1 VKSTLIDAGPLIALF
16 DRNDR
21 FHAAVAGFLEGYKG
35 RLITTWPVITETTH
49 MLDFNVRVQLD
60 FLRWIKRG
68 AIHLFSLDRAH
79 IGRFIALMETY
90 ADVPMDLADAS
101 LMVAAEQSA
110 VNDILTI
117 DSDFTVYR
125 TAGGGFL
132 SNLLA
137 PHLQPR

>member
-1 VKSTLIDAGPLIALF
+1 MKSTLIDAGPLIALF
-16 DRNDR
+16 DRNDH
-21 FHAAVAGFLEGYKG
+21 FHAVATGFLEGYAG
-35 RLITTWPVITETTH
+35 RLIATWPVITETTH

-68 AIHLFSLDRAH
+68 AIHLFLLDRTH
-79 IGRFIALMETY
+79 IERLIALMRTY

-101 LMVAAEQSA
+101 LVVAAEQMA

-137 PHLQPR
+137 PHLLPR

>member
-16 DRNDR
+16 DRNDG
-21 FHAAVAGFLEGYKG
+21 FHATVAGFLEGYAG
-35 RLITTWPVITETTH
+35 RLIATWPVITETTR

-60 FLRWIKRG
+60 FFRWIERG
-68 AIHLFSLDRAH
+68 AIHLFLLDRTH
-79 IGRFIALMETY
+79 IERLIALMRTY
-90 ADVPMDLADAS
+90 ADVPMNLADAS

-137 PHLQPR
+137 PHLLPR